1 MIRTFSASL
10 AVLLLAL
17 APAAAREFTDAE
29 KADLATAVV
38 DFNTAMTNQDW
49 ATVMGI
55 VPPKILEKFAT
66 EAGITQEQLLEQ
78 MAALMEQSLA
88 TVTIDSFGMD
98 LENVTYG
105 ETGDGTPYALI
116 PTETVIG
123 LGEQGKVKASSQTL
137 GMFEEGEWYLVR
149 TEDAATLAA
158 LKEIYPSYAD
168 LEVEPGTTEMIT
180 E

>member
-1 MIRTFSASL
+1 MIRTLSTSF

-17 APAAAREFTDAE
+17 VPATAREFTDAE
-29 KADLATAVV
+29 KAELATAVA

-55 VPPKILEKFAT
+55 VPPKILEKFAGD
-66 EAGITQEQLLEQ
+66 AGITQEQLLEQ
-78 MAALMEQSLA
+78 MATLMEQSLA

-98 LENVTYG
+98 LENATYS
-105 ETGDGTPYALI
+105 ETDDGTPYALI

-123 LGEQGKVKASSQTL
+123 LGEQGQMRATSQTL

-149 TEDAATLAA
+149 TEDAATLDA
-158 LKEIYPSYAD
+158 LKSIYPSYAS
-168 LEVEPGTTEMIT
+168 LEVEPGTMEPVTE
-180 E
+180 

>member
-1 MIRTFSASL
+1 MIRTLTASF

-17 APAAAREFTDAE
+17 APVTAREFTDDE
-29 KADLATAVV
+29 KADLAVAVE

-49 ATVMGI
+49 ATVMAI

-66 EAGITQEQLLEQ
+66 DAGITTDQLLEQ
-78 MAALMEQSLA
+78 MAELMKQSLA
-88 TVTIDSFGMD
+88 QVTIDSFGMD
-98 LENVTYG
+98 LEAATYG
-105 ETGDGTPYALI
+105 ETADGTPYALI

-123 LGEQGKVKASSQTL
+123 LGEQGKMKANSQTL
-137 GMFEEGEWYLVR
+137 GMYEEGAWYLVR

-158 LKEIYPSYAD
+158 LKAIYPSYAD